1 RKRSGSGRR
10 GHFAVDSETAREE
23 ADRGR
28 RCVPSVDRRPDHKNS
43 AVAGYS
49 GDTTDRRQVPR
60 RHENSKH
67 ASKEVE
73 ELNEAQPDR
82 GWRLKHQKSPD
93 TDAPCVLRRLLN
105 GRKSRRVSMNVEYT
119 GRQVEVTPVTRKQ
132 VESGLQKLTKILGDN
147 FDTHV
152 ILSVEK
158 RRHIAEITVTV
169 RNHPPIVGL
178 AEHVEMSVA
187 VGDALDRVERQAV
200 KYNTRWKSKKRQARK
215 RQEQTAPKEFP

>member
-1 RKRSGSGRR
+1 
-10 GHFAVDSETAREE
+10 
-23 ADRGR
+23 
-28 RCVPSVDRRPDHKNS
+28 
-43 AVAGYS
+43 
-49 GDTTDRRQVPR
+49 
-60 RHENSKH
+60 
-67 ASKEVE
+67 
-73 ELNEAQPDR
+73 
-82 GWRLKHQKSPD
+82 
-93 TDAPCVLRRLLN
+93 
-105 GRKSRRVSMNVEYT
+105 MNVEYT

-215 RQEQTAPKEFP
+215 RQEQTAPREFPLAVAVGADTVTAVPVRVHSFPNTVKYTEAHVVNNGDSVAFKPLTVEEAVKEAEFRDREVFVFRDPQGKVKVLHRKKDGKMELIEAP